1 MECVAL
7 KGSESPVTEGDHLS
21 RMGLDRWKGLNKDS
35 SVDPRNKGLRLWNPM
50 PL

>member
-1 MECVAL
+1 MECVVL
-7 KGSESPVTEGDHLS
+7 KGSESPFIERDHLS
-21 RMGLDRWKGLNKDS
+21 KTVWKGLSKDS

>member
-7 KGSESPVTEGDHLS
+7 KGSEPPIIEGDHLS
-21 RMGLDRWKGLNKDS
+21 RTVRKGLSKDR